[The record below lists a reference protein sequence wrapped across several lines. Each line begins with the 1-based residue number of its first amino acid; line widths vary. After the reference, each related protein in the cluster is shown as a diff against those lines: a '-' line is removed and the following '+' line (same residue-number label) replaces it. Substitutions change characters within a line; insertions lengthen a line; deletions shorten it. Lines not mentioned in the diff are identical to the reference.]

1 MFQEQVTLL
10 NLIFGLCQFKKFLFY
25 NNKADPHKRYM
36 NFQLFLLLTC
46 FFWMG
51 EQNYKLLNYLRL
63 KHVPNKTLIL
73 ALGLRG

>member
-25 NNKADPHKRYM
+25 NNKADPHEFPVISIIDM
-36 NFQLFLLLTC
+36 

-73 ALGLRG
+73 ALGLRR